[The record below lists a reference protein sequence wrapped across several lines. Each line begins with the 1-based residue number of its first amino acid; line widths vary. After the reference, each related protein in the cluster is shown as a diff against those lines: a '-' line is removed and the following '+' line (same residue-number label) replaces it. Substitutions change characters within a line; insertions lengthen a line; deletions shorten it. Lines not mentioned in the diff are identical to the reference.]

1 MFTDLVGIEAGLVQP
16 GVGLKLV
23 DGVAVTSVVAEELE
37 DHVLEVCGETSSIDL
52 LKVGVNLASE
62 QQVVKVLFLASLLE
76 REDALNDNEDDN
88 TD

>member
-1 MFTDLVGIEAGLVQP
+1 LFTDLVGIEAGLVQP
-16 GVGLKLV
+16 WVRLKLLN
-23 DGVAVTSVVAEELE
+23 GVAVASVVAEKLK

-52 LKVGVNLASE
+52 LEVGVNLASE
-62 QQVVKVLFLASLLE
+62 QQVVKVLFFASFLE